1 MNKFNFLKVQKKKKK
16 KVSSGSGSIIKVC
29 QRPFLKKINM
39 TLFAI
44 MTHTHHTHSQ
54 GAIASY
60 TTAGNNQK

>member
-1 MNKFNFLKVQKKKKK
+1 MNEFNFLKVQKKKKK
-16 KVSSGSGSIIKVC
+16 KSVFWLRLNNKSVPKAL
-29 QRPFLKKINM
+29 FKKINM